1 MRLRLG
7 HTARRIDVA
16 DQTVTATADTG
27 DEQVFGY
34 DALIVGT
41 GAAPVVPPMDGLDQ
55 LGPEHGLHLLHTIG
69 DTHTLAATL
78 DRGPRSAVIVGAGYE
93 VSARL
98 EGKPYRLVIE
108 GEDETAAAAS

>member
-41 GAAPVVPPMDGLDQ
+41 GAAPVVPSIDASTSSAPSTGCICCT
-55 LGPEHGLHLLHTIG
+55 PS
-69 DTHTLAATL
+69 AT
-78 DRGPRSAVIVGAGYE
+78 PTPSPPPSTAGRE
-93 VSARL
+93 AR
-98 EGKPYRLVIE
+98 
-108 GEDETAAAAS
+108 